1 MTDTTQDG
9 ASAGGWSPERSAAGG
24 HNPYLIAFV
33 VSIAT
38 FMEVLD
44 TTIANVALRHIAGGL
59 AVGIDESTYV
69 ITSYLVANAIVLSI
83 SGWLS
88 TVIGRKRFYMICVAT
103 FTISSLLCGF
113 AWNLQSLVLFRILQ
127 GLGGGGMATSEQ
139 AILADSFPPEK
150 RGQAF
155 AIYGV
160 AVVVAP
166 VIGPTLGG
174 WITDTYSWHW
184 VFLINVPM
192 GLLSLF
198 LVGRLVKEPSG
209 AEEEREK
216 LLSKGVQ
223 VDYIGFA
230 LVAIG
235 LGSLEYVLDEGQR
248 NDWFGSNM
256 IIFFAV
262 LSAVSLLA
270 LIPWELTREEPIIDL
285 RLLGRRQ
292 FAACFLVMLGTGAV
306 LISTTQILPQ
316 LLQTELNYTALL
328 AGLALSPGGIATLML
343 MPVVGRL
350 VSTVQPKYLIMF
362 GATVVAFSMWHL
374 TGLNGDITYGY
385 AALARVFLAI
395 GLPFLFL
402 PVTTAS
408 YDGVPSDKTNQAS
421 ALINV
426 ARNIGGSMG
435 VALAQ
440 TVLAQRQ
447 QFHQSRL
454 IEHAAPSD
462 LGYQQTIDAMTRYFQ
477 AQGSNPSDAAAQ
489 AIAWVGKTLQQQVDF
504 LAYIDV
510 FWMLA
515 IIAVLMI
522 PTAAVLRPIDLGAPA
537 RGIRPRHSLRAERI
551 DCDAVSVDGFE
562 CGGHPARTIFP
573 T

>member
-1 MTDTTQDG
+1 MTDAVDGG

-44 TTIANVALRHIAGGL
+44 TTIANVALRHIAGSL

-103 FTISSLLCGF
+103 FTVSSLLCGF
-113 AWNLQSLVLFRILQ
+113 AWNLQALVLFRILQ

-139 AILADSFPPEK
+139 AILADSFPPHK

-155 AIYGV
+155 AIYGI

-174 WITDTYSWHW
+174 WITDTYTWHW

-192 GLLSLF
+192 GVLSLF
-198 LVGRLVKEPSG
+198 LVGTLVKEPSG
-209 AEEEREK
+209 AEKEREK
-216 LLSKGVQ
+216 LLSKGLR
-223 VDYIGFA
+223 VDYVGFL
-230 LVAIG
+230 LVATG

-248 NDWFGSNM
+248 SDWFGSNM
-256 IIFFAV
+256 IVFFAL

-270 LIPWELTREEPIIDL
+270 LIPWELTREDPIVDL

-292 FAACFLVMLGTGAV
+292 FAACFLVMLATGAV
-306 LISTTQILPQ
+306 LISTTQLLPQ

-328 AGLALSPGGIATLML
+328 AGLALSPGGIATLVL

-350 VSTVQPKYLIMF
+350 TGIVQPKYLIML
-362 GATVVAFSMWHL
+362 GAAIVAFSMWHL
-374 TGLNGDITYGY
+374 TGLTGDITYGY
-385 AALARVFLAI
+385 AAMSRIFLAL

-408 YDGVPSDKTNQAS
+408 YDGVPPEKTNQAS

-454 IEHAAPSD
+454 IAHAAPSD
-462 LGYQQTIDAMTRYFQ
+462 LGYQQTIETMTRFFQ
-477 AQGSNPSDAAAQ
+477 AQGSSASDAASQ
-489 AIAWVGKTLQQQVDF
+489 AVAWVGRILQQQVDL

-510 FWMLA
+510 FWTLA
-515 IIAVLMI
+515 VVAVLMI
-522 PTAAVLRPIDLGAPA
+522 PTAAVLRPINLNAPA
-537 RGIRPRHSLRAERI
+537 K
-551 DCDAVSVDGFE
+551 
-562 CGGHPARTIFP
+562 GH
-573 T
+573 

>member
-1 MTDTTQDG
+1 M
-9 ASAGGWSPERSAAGG
+9 SAGAETAASSGWSPERSAAGG

-88 TVIGRKRFYMICVAT
+88 TVIGRKQFYMICVAT
-103 FTISSLLCGF
+103 FAVASLLCGL
-113 AWNLQSLVLFRILQ
+113 AWSLQSLVFFRIIQ

-139 AILADSFPPEK
+139 AILADSFPPAK

-166 VIGPTLGG
+166 VVGPTLGG

-192 GLLSLF
+192 GLISLF
-198 LVGRLVKEPSG
+198 LVGTLVSEPSG
-209 AEEEREK
+209 AEEERAR
-216 LLSKGVQ
+216 LLSGGVRI
-223 VDYIGFA
+223 DYVGF
-230 LVAIG
+230 LLIAIG
-235 LGSLEYVLDEGQR
+235 LGSLEFVLDEGQK

-256 IIFFAV
+256 ILGFA
-262 LSAVSLLA
+262 LASAFCLLA
-270 LIPWELTREEPIIDL
+270 LIPWELTRDDPIIDL

-292 FAACFLVMLGTGAV
+292 FGACWLVMLGTGAV
-306 LISTTQILPQ
+306 LISTTQFLPQ
-316 LLQTELNYTALL
+316 ILQTDFNYTAEL
-328 AGLALSPGGIATLML
+328 AGLALSPGGIATLIM
-343 MPVVGRL
+343 MPIAGRL
-350 VSTVQPKYLIMF
+350 VGIVQPKYLIVL
-362 GATVVAFSMWHL
+362 GASIVALAMWHL

-385 AALARVFLAI
+385 AVRARIILAL

-408 YDGVPSDKTNQAS
+408 YDGIPPDKTNQAS

-440 TVLAQRQ
+440 TIFAQRQ

-454 IEHAAPSD
+454 VEHISSSD
-462 LGYQQTIDAMTRYFQ
+462 IGYQQTIDAMTRFFVG
-477 AQGSNPSDAAAQ
+477 QGSNQPDAASQ
-489 AIAWVGKTLQQQVDF
+489 AIASIGQTLQRQID
-504 LAYIDV
+504 LLSYIDV
-510 FWMLA
+510 FWSLA
-515 IIAVLMI
+515 IIGALMVPLALI
-522 PTAAVLRPIDLGAPA
+522 MRPIYLGVAPK
-537 RGIRPRHSLRAERI
+537 
-551 DCDAVSVDGFE
+551 
-562 CGGHPARTIFP
+562 GH
-573 T
+573 

>member
-1 MTDTTQDG
+1 MTDTAQGG

-88 TVIGRKRFYMICVAT
+88 TVIGRKRFYMICVAV

-113 AWNLQSLVLFRILQ
+113 AWNLQALVLFRILQ

-139 AILADSFPPEK
+139 AILADSFPPHK

-166 VIGPTLGG
+166 VVGPTLGG
-174 WITDTYSWHW
+174 WITDTYTWHW

-198 LVGRLVKEPSG
+198 LVGTLVKEPSG

-216 LLSKGVQ
+216 LLSKGLR
-223 VDYIGFA
+223 VDYVGFL

-256 IIFFAV
+256 IVFFAV

-270 LIPWELTREEPIIDL
+270 LIPWELTREDPIVDL

-292 FAACFLVMLGTGAV
+292 FAACFLVMLATGAV
-306 LISTTQILPQ
+306 LISTTQLLPQ
-316 LLQTELNYTALL
+316 LLQSDLNYTAML
-328 AGLALSPGGIATLML
+328 AGLALSPGGIATLVL

-350 VSTVQPKYLIMF
+350 VSSVQPKYLIML
-362 GATVVAFSMWHL
+362 GATIVAFSMWHL
-374 TGLNGDITYGY
+374 TGLTGDITYGY
-385 AALARVFLAI
+385 AAMSRIFLAL

-408 YDGVPSDKTNQAS
+408 YDGVPPDKTNQAS

-440 TVLAQRQ
+440 TILAQRQ

-462 LGYQQTIDAMTRYFQ
+462 LGYQQAIETMTRFFQ
-477 AQGSNPSDAAAQ
+477 AQGSNASDAAAQ
-489 AIAWVGKTLQQQVDF
+489 AVAWVGRTLQQQVDL

-510 FWMLA
+510 FWTLA
-515 IIAVLMI
+515 VIAVLMI
-522 PTAAVLRPIDLGAPA
+522 PTAAVLRPIKLGAPA
-537 RGIRPRHSLRAERI
+537 RGH
-551 DCDAVSVDGFE
+551 
-562 CGGHPARTIFP
+562 
-573 T
+573 

>member
-1 MTDTTQDG
+1 MTDATQDG

-59 AVGIDESTYV
+59 AVGLDESTYV

-88 TVIGRKRFYMICVAT
+88 TVMGRKRFYMMCVAT
-103 FTISSLLCGF
+103 FTIASLLCGS
-113 AWNLQSLVLFRILQ
+113 AWNLEALVLFRILQ

-139 AILADSFPPEK
+139 AILADSFPPAK

-166 VIGPTLGG
+166 VVGPTLGG

-192 GLLSLF
+192 GLLSLL
-198 LVGRLVKEPSG
+198 LVGMLVKEPSG

-216 LLSKGVQ
+216 LLSKGLR
-223 VDYIGFA
+223 VDYIGFL

-235 LGSLEYVLDEGQR
+235 LGSLEFVLDEGQR

-256 IIFFAV
+256 ILSFA
-262 LSAVSLLA
+262 LLAGFCLLA
-270 LIPWELTREEPIIDL
+270 LIPWELSRDDPIVDI
-285 RLLGRRQ
+285 RLLGTRQ
-292 FAACFLVMLGTGAV
+292 FGACALVMLGTFAV
-306 LISTTQILPQ
+306 LISTTQLLPQ
-316 LLQTELNYTALL
+316 LLQTEVGYTAML
-328 AGLALSPGGIATLML
+328 AGLALSPGGVATMML
-343 MPVVGRL
+343 MPVAGRL
-350 VSTVQPKYLIMF
+350 VTVVQPKYLIMF
-362 GATVVAFSMWHL
+362 GAAIAALSMWHM
-374 TGLNGDITYGY
+374 TGLTADISYGY
-385 AALARVFLAI
+385 AALARIYLAI

-408 YDGVPSDKTNQAS
+408 YDGVPPEKTNQAS

-426 ARNIGGSMG
+426 ARNIGGSIG
-435 VALAQ
+435 VAVAQ
-440 TVLAQRQ
+440 TLLAQRQ

-462 LGYQQTIDAMTRYFQ
+462 LGYQQTLDQMTRFFQ
-477 AQGSNPSDAAAQ
+477 AQGASASDAASQ
-489 AIAWVGKTLQQQVDF
+489 AIAWVGKTIQQQVDF

-510 FWMLA
+510 FWLLA
-515 IIAVLMI
+515 IIAALLI
-522 PTAAVLRPIDLGAPA
+522 PIAATLRSIDLGAPA
-537 RGIRPRHSLRAERI
+537 RGH
-551 DCDAVSVDGFE
+551 
-562 CGGHPARTIFP
+562 
-573 T
+573 

>member
-1 MTDTTQDG
+1 MTDATQEG

-88 TVIGRKRFYMICVAT
+88 TVIGRKRFYMICVAIFT
-103 FTISSLLCGF
+103 FSSLLCGF
-113 AWNLQSLVLFRILQ
+113 AWNLESLVLFRILQ

-139 AILADSFPPEK
+139 AILADSFPPQK

-192 GLLSLF
+192 GLLSLS
-198 LVGRLVKEPSG
+198 LVGMLVKEPSG
-209 AEEEREK
+209 AEEERQK
-216 LLSKGVQ
+216 LLNKGLR
-223 VDYIGFA
+223 VDYIGFL

-235 LGSLEYVLDEGQR
+235 LASLEFVLDEGQR
-248 NDWFGSNM
+248 NDWFGSSV
-256 IIFFAV
+256 IVFFAA
-262 LSAVSLLA
+262 LAAVSLLA
-270 LIPWELTREEPIIDL
+270 LIPWELTREDPIVDL

-328 AGLALSPGGIATLML
+328 AGLALSPGGIATLVL

-362 GATVVAFSMWHL
+362 GAAIVALSMWHL
-374 TGLNGDITYGY
+374 TGLTGDITYGY
-385 AALARVFLAI
+385 AAMSRIFLAL

-408 YDGVPSDKTNQAS
+408 YDGVPPDKTNQAS

-477 AQGSNPSDAAAQ
+477 AQGSNASDAASQ
-489 AIAWVGKTLQQQVDF
+489 AVAWVGRTLQQQVDF

-510 FWMLA
+510 FWTLA
-515 IIAVLMI
+515 IVAVLMI
-522 PTAAVLRPIDLGAPA
+522 PTAMVLRPINLGAPS
-537 RGIRPRHSLRAERI
+537 RGH
-551 DCDAVSVDGFE
+551 
-562 CGGHPARTIFP
+562 
-573 T
+573 

>member
-1 MTDTTQDG
+1 MTDAAQHG
-9 ASAGGWSPERSAAGG
+9 ASTGAWSPERSAAGG

-88 TVIGRKRFYMICVAT
+88 TVIGRKRFYMMCVAT
-103 FTISSLLCGF
+103 FTVASLLCGF

-139 AILADSFPPEK
+139 AILADSFPPAK

-192 GLLSLF
+192 GMLSLF
-198 LVGRLVKEPSG
+198 LVGTLVKEPSG
-209 AEEEREK
+209 AQEEREK
-216 LLSKGVQ
+216 LLSKGLR
-223 VDYIGFA
+223 VDYVGFA

-248 NDWFGSNM
+248 NDWFGSGM
-256 IIFFAV
+256 IVFFAV
-262 LSAVSLLA
+262 TAAVSLLA
-270 LIPWELTREEPIIDL
+270 LIPWELTRDDPIVDL

-306 LISTTQILPQ
+306 LISTTQLLPQ

-328 AGLALSPGGIATLML
+328 AGLALSPGGVATLML

-362 GATVVAFSMWHL
+362 GAAVVAFSMWHL
-374 TGLNGDITYGY
+374 TGLDGDITYGY

-408 YDGVPSDKTNQAS
+408 YDGVPPDKTNQAS

-477 AQGSNPSDAAAQ
+477 AQGSNASDAASQ
-489 AIAWVGKTLQQQVDF
+489 AVAWVGKTLQQQVDF

-515 IIAVLMI
+515 IVAVLMI
-522 PTAAVLRPIDLGAPA
+522 PTAAVLRPIDLAAPA
-537 RGIRPRHSLRAERI
+537 RGH
-551 DCDAVSVDGFE
+551 
-562 CGGHPARTIFP
+562 
-573 T
+573 

>member
-1 MTDTTQDG
+1 MTDATQGG

-44 TTIANVALRHIAGGL
+44 TTIANVALRHIAGSL

-88 TVIGRKRFYMICVAT
+88 TVIGRKRFYMMCVAT
-103 FTISSLLCGF
+103 FTLASLLCGF
-113 AWNLQSLVLFRILQ
+113 AWNLESLVLFRIVQ

-139 AILADSFPPEK
+139 AILADSFPPHK

-155 AIYGV
+155 AVYGV

-174 WITDTYSWHW
+174 WITDTYTWHW

-192 GLLSLF
+192 GVLSLF
-198 LVGRLVKEPSG
+198 LVGTLVKEPSS

-216 LLSKGVQ
+216 LLSKGLR

-235 LGSLEYVLDEGQR
+235 LGSLEFVLDEGQR
-248 NDWFGSNM
+248 KDWFGSNM
-256 IIFFAV
+256 IILFAV

-270 LIPWELTREEPIIDL
+270 LIPWELSREDPIVDL

-306 LISTTQILPQ
+306 LISTTQLLPQ
-316 LLQTELNYTALL
+316 LLQTELNYTAML
-328 AGLALSPGGIATLML
+328 AGLALSPGGVATLVL

-350 VSTVQPKYLIMF
+350 ISIVQPKYLIMF
-362 GATVVAFSMWHL
+362 GAAIVAFSMWHL
-374 TGLNGDITYGY
+374 TGLTGDITYGY
-385 AALARVFLAI
+385 AALSRIFLAL

-408 YDGVPSDKTNQAS
+408 YDGIPPDKTNQAS

-454 IEHAAPSD
+454 TEHTAPSD

-477 AQGSNPSDAAAQ
+477 SQGSNASDAASQ
-489 AIAWVGKTLQQQVDF
+489 ALAWVGRTLQQQVDL

-510 FWMLA
+510 FWTLA

-522 PTAAVLRPIDLGAPA
+522 PTAAVLRSIDLSAPA
-537 RGIRPRHSLRAERI
+537 RGH
-551 DCDAVSVDGFE
+551 
-562 CGGHPARTIFP
+562 
-573 T
+573 

>member
-1 MTDTTQDG
+1 MTDTAQG
-9 ASAGGWSPERSAAGG
+9 SASAGGWSPERSAAGG

-88 TVIGRKRFYMICVAT
+88 TVIGRKRFYMMCVAI
-103 FTISSLLCGF
+103 FTVSSLLCGF
-113 AWNLQSLVLFRILQ
+113 AWNLQALVLFRILQ

-139 AILADSFPPEK
+139 AILADSFPPHK

-166 VIGPTLGG
+166 VVGPTLGG
-174 WITDTYSWHW
+174 WITDTYTWHW

-198 LVGRLVKEPSG
+198 LVGTLVKEPSG

-216 LLSKGVQ
+216 LLSKGLR
-223 VDYIGFA
+223 VDYVGFL

-256 IIFFAV
+256 IVFFAV
-262 LSAVSLLA
+262 LSAMSLLA
-270 LIPWELTREEPIIDL
+270 LIPWELTREDPIVDL

-292 FAACFLVMLGTGAV
+292 FAACFLVMLATGAV
-306 LISTTQILPQ
+306 LISTTQLLPQ
-316 LLQTELNYTALL
+316 LLQSDLNYTAML
-328 AGLALSPGGIATLML
+328 AGLALSPGGVATLVL

-350 VSTVQPKYLIMF
+350 VSSVQPKYLIMF
-362 GATVVAFSMWHL
+362 GAAIVAFSMWHL
-374 TGLNGDITYGY
+374 TGLTGDITYGY
-385 AALARVFLAI
+385 AAMSRIFLAL

-408 YDGVPSDKTNQAS
+408 YDGVPPDKTNQAS

-440 TVLAQRQ
+440 TILAQRQ

-462 LGYQQTIDAMTRYFQ
+462 LGYQQTIETMTRFFQ
-477 AQGSNPSDAAAQ
+477 AQGSNAGDAASQ
-489 AIAWVGKTLQQQVDF
+489 AVAWVGRTLQQQVDL

-510 FWMLA
+510 FWSLA

-522 PTAAVLRPIDLGAPA
+522 PTAAVLRPIKLGAPA
-537 RGIRPRHSLRAERI
+537 RGH
-551 DCDAVSVDGFE
+551 
-562 CGGHPARTIFP
+562 
-573 T
+573 

>member
-1 MTDTTQDG
+1 MTDAVQGG
-9 ASAGGWSPERSAAGG
+9 AAQWSPERSAAGG

-88 TVIGRKRFYMICVAT
+88 SVIGRKRFYMICVAT
-103 FTISSLLCGF
+103 FTVASLLCGF

-127 GLGGGGMATSEQ
+127 GIGGGGMATSEQ
-139 AILADSFPPEK
+139 AILADSFPPAK

-155 AIYGV
+155 AIYGI

-174 WITDTYSWHW
+174 WITDTYTWHW

-198 LVGRLVKEPSG
+198 LVGTLVKEPSG
-209 AEEEREK
+209 AEAEREE
-216 LLSKGVQ
+216 LLKKGLRF
-223 VDYIGFA
+223 DYLGFVF
-230 LVAIG
+230 VAIG
-235 LGSLEYVLDEGQR
+235 LASLEFVLDEGQR

-256 IIFFAV
+256 IIGFAL
-262 LSAVSLLA
+262 LSAFCLLA
-270 LIPWELTREEPIIDL
+270 LIPWELSRKDPIVDIS
-285 RLLGRRQ
+285 LLGRRQ
-292 FAACFLVMLGTGAV
+292 FGACFLVMLGTGAV
-306 LISTTQILPQ
+306 LIATTQMLPQ
-316 LLQTELNYTALL
+316 LLQTELNYTAML
-328 AGLALSPGGIATLML
+328 AGLALSPGGIITMIM
-343 MPVVGRL
+343 MPIVGRL
-350 VSTVQPKYLIMF
+350 VGIVQPKYLI
-362 GATVVAFSMWHL
+362 VVGSCIVALTMWHL
-374 TGLNGDITYGY
+374 TGLTGDITYGY
-385 AALARVFLAI
+385 AAISRVMLGC

-408 YDGVPSDKTNQAS
+408 YDGVPPDRTNQAS

-426 ARNIGGSMG
+426 ARNLGGSMG
-435 VALAQ
+435 VALSQ
-440 TVLAQRQ
+440 TMLAQRQ

-454 IEHAAPSD
+454 AEHMAPSD
-462 LGYQQTIDAMTRYFQ
+462 VGYQQTIDAMTRFFQ
-477 AQGSNPSDAAAQ
+477 AQGSNASDAASQ
-489 AIAWVGKTLQQQVDF
+489 AVAWVGQTLQRQIDL

-510 FWMLA
+510 FWLLMVVGA
-515 IIAVLMI
+515 IMI
-522 PTAAVLRPIDLGAPA
+522 PVALILKPVDLGAPA
-537 RGIRPRHSLRAERI
+537 K
-551 DCDAVSVDGFE
+551 
-562 CGGHPARTIFP
+562 GH
-573 T
+573 

>member
-1 MTDTTQDG
+1 MTDATRHDASTG
-9 ASAGGWSPERSAAGG
+9 AWSPERSAAGG

-44 TTIANVALRHIAGGL
+44 TTIANVALRHIAGAL

-88 TVIGRKRFYMICVAT
+88 TVIGRKRFYMMCVAT
-103 FTISSLLCGF
+103 FTVSSLLCGF

-139 AILADSFPPEK
+139 AILADSFPPQK

-198 LVGRLVKEPSG
+198 LVGTLVKEPSG

-216 LLSKGVQ
+216 LLSKGLR
-223 VDYIGFA
+223 VDYIGFL

-248 NDWFGSNM
+248 NDWFGSNL
-256 IIFFAV
+256 IVAFAV

-270 LIPWELTREEPIIDL
+270 LIPWELTREDPIVDI

-292 FAACFLVMLGTGAV
+292 FGACFLVMLGTGAV
-306 LISTTQILPQ
+306 LISTTQLLPQ

-350 VSTVQPKYLIMF
+350 VGTVQPKYLIMF
-362 GATVVAFSMWHL
+362 GAAVVAFSMWHL

-385 AALARVFLAI
+385 AALARIFLAI

-408 YDGVPSDKTNQAS
+408 YDGVPPDKTNQAS

-440 TVLAQRQ
+440 TILAQRQ

-454 IEHAAPSD
+454 IERAAPSD

-477 AQGSNPSDAAAQ
+477 AQGSNASDAASQ
-489 AIAWVGKTLQQQVDF
+489 AVAWVGKTLQQQVDF

-510 FWMLA
+510 FWTLA

-522 PTAAVLRPIDLGAPA
+522 PTAAVLRPINLGAPA
-537 RGIRPRHSLRAERI
+537 RGH
-551 DCDAVSVDGFE
+551 
-562 CGGHPARTIFP
+562 
-573 T
+573 

>member
-1 MTDTTQDG
+1 MTDATQDG

-24 HNPYLIAFV
+24 HNPYLIAVV

-59 AVGIDESTYV
+59 AVGIDESTYI
-69 ITSYLVANAIVLSI
+69 ITSYLVANAVVLSI

-103 FTISSLLCGF
+103 FSTASLLCGL
-113 AWNLQSLVLFRILQ
+113 AWNLQALVLFRILQ

-139 AILADSFPPEK
+139 AILADSFPPHK
-150 RGQAF
+150 RGHAF

-192 GLLSLF
+192 GLLSLL
-198 LVGRLVKEPSG
+198 LVGMLVKEPSG
-209 AEEEREK
+209 AEQERK
-216 LLSKGVQ
+216 MLLSKGLR
-223 VDYIGFA
+223 VDYIGFL

-235 LGSLEYVLDEGQR
+235 LGSLEFVLDEGQR

-256 IIFFAV
+256 IVIFAV
-262 LSAVSLLA
+262 LAAVSLVA
-270 LIPWELTREEPIIDL
+270 LIPWELTREDPIVDL

-306 LISTTQILPQ
+306 LISTTQLLPQ
-316 LLQTELNYTALL
+316 LLQTELNYTAML
-328 AGLALSPGGIATLML
+328 AGLALSPGGIATLIL
-343 MPVVGRL
+343 MPVAGRL
-350 VSTVQPKYLIMF
+350 VSTIQPKYLIMF
-362 GATVVAFSMWHL
+362 GAAIVAFSMWHL
-374 TGLNGDITYGY
+374 TGLTGDITYRY
-385 AALARVFLAI
+385 AALSRIFLAL

-408 YDGVPSDKTNQAS
+408 YDGVPPDKTNQAS
-421 ALINV
+421 AMINV

-462 LGYQQTIDAMTRYFQ
+462 LGYQQTIEAMTRYFQ
-477 AQGSNPSDAAAQ
+477 AQGSNANDAASQ
-489 AIAWVGKTLQQQVDF
+489 ALAWVGRTLQQQVDL

-510 FWMLA
+510 FWTLA
-515 IIAVLMI
+515 IIAMLMI
-522 PTAAVLRPIDLGAPA
+522 PTAAVMRSIDLSAPA
-537 RGIRPRHSLRAERI
+537 RGH
-551 DCDAVSVDGFE
+551 
-562 CGGHPARTIFP
+562 
-573 T
+573 

>member
-1 MTDTTQDG
+1 M
-9 ASAGGWSPERSAAGG
+9 SAGIGTVDGSGWSPERSAAGG

-88 TVIGRKRFYMICVAT
+88 TVIGRKRFYMFCVAT
-103 FTISSLLCGF
+103 FAIASLLCGL
-113 AWNLQSLVLFRILQ
+113 AWSLESLVFFRILQ

-139 AILADSFPPEK
+139 AILADTFPPAK

-198 LVGRLVKEPSG
+198 LVGMLVSEPSG
-209 AEEEREK
+209 AEAERAK
-216 LLSKGVQ
+216 LLKDGLR
-223 VDYIGFA
+223 VDYIGFL

-235 LGSLEYVLDEGQR
+235 LGSLEFVLDEGQK

-256 IIFFAV
+256 IVSFA
-262 LSAVSLLA
+262 LISAVCLLA
-270 LIPWELTREEPIIDL
+270 LIPWELTRRDPIIDL
-285 RLLGRRQ
+285 RLLGKRH
-292 FAACFLVMLGTGAV
+292 FASCWLVMLGTGAV
-306 LISTTQILPQ
+306 LISTTQFLPQ
-316 LLQTELNYTALL
+316 ILQTEFNYTALL
-328 AGLALSPGGIATLML
+328 AGLALSPGGIATLFM
-343 MPVVGRL
+343 MPIVGRL
-350 VSTVQPKYLIMF
+350 VGIVQPKYLIAA
-362 GATVVAFSMWHL
+362 GGTIVALSMWHL

-385 AALARVFLAI
+385 AALSRVFLGL
-395 GLPFLFL
+395 GLPLLFL
-402 PVTTAS
+402 PITTAS
-408 YDGVPSDKTNQAS
+408 YDGVPPDKTNQAS

-440 TVLAQRQ
+440 TTFAQRQ

-454 IEHAAPSD
+454 IEHVSPSD
-462 LGYQQTIDAMTRYFQ
+462 PGYQQTIDAVTRYFTG
-477 AQGSNPSDAAAQ
+477 QGSNAPDAGSQ
-489 AIAWVGKTLQQQVDF
+489 AIAWIGQTLQRQID
-504 LAYIDV
+504 LLSYIDV
-510 FWMLA
+510 FWSLA
-515 IIAVLMI
+515 IIGALMI
-522 PTAAVLRPIDLGAPA
+522 PLALIMRPIALGAAPK
-537 RGIRPRHSLRAERI
+537 
-551 DCDAVSVDGFE
+551 
-562 CGGHPARTIFP
+562 GH
-573 T
+573 

>member
-1 MTDTTQDG
+1 MTDSTQDG
-9 ASAGGWSPERSAAGG
+9 ASAGAWSPERSAAGG

-88 TVIGRKRFYMICVAT
+88 TVIGRKRFYMLCVAT
-103 FTISSLLCGF
+103 FSVASLLCGF
-113 AWNLQSLVLFRILQ
+113 AWNLQALVLFRILQ

-166 VIGPTLGG
+166 VVGPTLGG

-198 LVGRLVKEPSG
+198 LVGTLVKEPSG
-209 AEEEREK
+209 AEEERAK
-216 LLSKGVQ
+216 LLAKGLR

-235 LGSLEYVLDEGQR
+235 LGSLEFVLDEGQR

-256 IIFFAV
+256 IVLFAV
-262 LSAVSLLA
+262 LAAVSLLA
-270 LIPWELTREEPIIDL
+270 LIPWELTREDPIVDL

-306 LISTTQILPQ
+306 LISTTQLLPQ
-316 LLQTELNYTALL
+316 LLQTELNYTAML
-328 AGLALSPGGIATLML
+328 AGLALSPGGIATLLL

-362 GATVVAFSMWHL
+362 GAAVVAFSMWHL

-385 AALARVFLAI
+385 AALARIFLAV

-440 TVLAQRQ
+440 TILAQRQ

-462 LGYQQTIDAMTRYFQ
+462 LGYQQTIEAMTRYFQ
-477 AQGSNPSDAAAQ
+477 AQGSNASDAASQ
-489 AIAWVGKTLQQQVDF
+489 AVAWVGRTLQQQVDF

-510 FWMLA
+510 FWTLA

-522 PTAAVLRPIDLGAPA
+522 PTAAVLRPINLGAPA
-537 RGIRPRHSLRAERI
+537 RGH
-551 DCDAVSVDGFE
+551 
-562 CGGHPARTIFP
+562 
-573 T
+573 

>member
-1 MTDTTQDG
+1 MTDVAQGG

-59 AVGIDESTYV
+59 AVGLDESTYV
-69 ITSYLVANAIVLSI
+69 ITSYLVANAVVLSI

-88 TVIGRKRFYMICVAT
+88 TVLGRKRFYMMCVAT
-103 FTISSLLCGF
+103 FTVASLLCGF

-139 AILADSFPPEK
+139 AILADSFPPQK

-166 VIGPTLGG
+166 VVGPTLGG

-192 GLLSLF
+192 GLLSLL
-198 LVGRLVKEPSG
+198 LVGTLVKEPSS
-209 AEEEREK
+209 AEEERAE
-216 LLSKGVQ
+216 LLSKGLR
-223 VDYIGFA
+223 VDYVGFILIA
-230 LVAIG
+230 VG
-235 LGSLEYVLDEGQR
+235 LGALEFVLDEGQR

-256 IIFFAV
+256 ILSFA
-262 LSAVSLLA
+262 LLAAFCLLA
-270 LIPWELTREEPIIDL
+270 LIPWELSRDDPIVDI
-285 RLLGRRQ
+285 RLLGTRQ
-292 FAACFLVMLGTGAV
+292 FGACALVMLGTFAV
-306 LISTTQILPQ
+306 LISTTQLLPQ
-316 LLQTELNYTALL
+316 LLQTELGYTAML
-328 AGLALSPGGIATLML
+328 AGLALSPGGIATMML
-343 MPVVGRL
+343 MPVAGRL
-350 VSTVQPKYLIMF
+350 VSVVQPKYLIMF
-362 GATVVAFSMWHL
+362 GAAVAALSMWHMTGL
-374 TGLNGDITYGY
+374 TGDISYGY
-385 AALARVFLAI
+385 AALARIYLAI

-408 YDGVPSDKTNQAS
+408 YDGVPPEKTNQAS

-426 ARNIGGSMG
+426 ARNIGGSIG
-435 VALAQ
+435 VAVAQ
-440 TVLAQRQ
+440 TLLAQRQ

-462 LGYQQTIDAMTRYFQ
+462 LGYQQTIDTMTRYFQ
-477 AQGSNPSDAAAQ
+477 AQGSNASDAASQ
-489 AIAWVGKTLQQQVDF
+489 AVAWVGKTLQQQVDF

-510 FWMLA
+510 FWSLA
-515 IIAVLMI
+515 IIAALLI
-522 PTAAVLRPIDLGAPA
+522 PIAATLRSIDLGAPA
-537 RGIRPRHSLRAERI
+537 RGH
-551 DCDAVSVDGFE
+551 
-562 CGGHPARTIFP
+562 
-573 T
+573 

>member
-1 MTDTTQDG
+1 MTDATQDG

-59 AVGIDESTYV
+59 AVGIDESTYI
-69 ITSYLVANAIVLSI
+69 ITSYLVANAVVLSI

-103 FTISSLLCGF
+103 FSTASLLCGV
-113 AWNLQSLVLFRILQ
+113 AWNLQALVLFRILQ

-139 AILADSFPPEK
+139 AILADSFPPHK
-150 RGQAF
+150 RGHAF

-192 GLLSLF
+192 GLLSLL
-198 LVGRLVKEPSG
+198 LVGMLVKEPSG
-209 AEEEREK
+209 AEQERK
-216 LLSKGVQ
+216 MLLSKGLR
-223 VDYIGFA
+223 VDYIGFL

-235 LGSLEYVLDEGQR
+235 LGSLEFVLDEGQR

-256 IIFFAV
+256 IVIFGVMAV
-262 LSAVSLLA
+262 VSLVA
-270 LIPWELTREEPIIDL
+270 LIPWELTREDPIVDL

-306 LISTTQILPQ
+306 LISTTQLLPQ
-316 LLQTELNYTALL
+316 LLQTELNYTAML
-328 AGLALSPGGIATLML
+328 AGLALSPGGIATLIL
-343 MPVVGRL
+343 MPVAGRL
-350 VSTVQPKYLIMF
+350 VSIIQPKYLIMF
-362 GATVVAFSMWHL
+362 GAAIVAFSMWHL
-374 TGLNGDITYGY
+374 TGLTGDITYGY
-385 AALARVFLAI
+385 AALSRIFLAL

-408 YDGVPSDKTNQAS
+408 YDGVPPDKTNQAS
-421 ALINV
+421 AMINV

-462 LGYQQTIDAMTRYFQ
+462 LGYQQTIEAMTRYFQ
-477 AQGSNPSDAAAQ
+477 AQGSNANDAASQ
-489 AIAWVGKTLQQQVDF
+489 ALAWVGRTLQQQVDL

-510 FWMLA
+510 FWTLA
-515 IIAVLMI
+515 IIAMLMI
-522 PTAAVLRPIDLGAPA
+522 PTAAVMRSIDLSAPA
-537 RGIRPRHSLRAERI
+537 RGH
-551 DCDAVSVDGFE
+551 
-562 CGGHPARTIFP
+562 
-573 T
+573 

>member
-1 MTDTTQDG
+1 MTDVAQGG

-59 AVGIDESTYV
+59 AVGLDESTYV
-69 ITSYLVANAIVLSI
+69 ITSYLVANAVVLSI

-88 TVIGRKRFYMICVAT
+88 TVLGRKRFYMMCVAT
-103 FTISSLLCGF
+103 FTIASLLCGL

-139 AILADSFPPEK
+139 AILADSFPPQK

-166 VIGPTLGG
+166 VVGPTLGG

-192 GLLSLF
+192 GLLSLL
-198 LVGRLVKEPSG
+198 LVGTLVKEPSS
-209 AEEEREK
+209 AEEERAE
-216 LLSKGVQ
+216 LLRKGLR
-223 VDYIGFA
+223 VDYVGFILIA
-230 LVAIG
+230 VG
-235 LGSLEYVLDEGQR
+235 LGALEFVLDEGQR

-256 IIFFAV
+256 ILSFA
-262 LSAVSLLA
+262 LLAAFCLLA
-270 LIPWELTREEPIIDL
+270 LIPWELLRDDPIVDI
-285 RLLGRRQ
+285 RLLGTRQ
-292 FAACFLVMLGTGAV
+292 FGACAVVMLGTFAV
-306 LISTTQILPQ
+306 LISTTQLLPQ
-316 LLQTELNYTALL
+316 LLQTEVGYTAML
-328 AGLALSPGGIATLML
+328 AGLALSPGGIATMML
-343 MPVVGRL
+343 MPVAGRL
-350 VSTVQPKYLIMF
+350 VSVVQPKYLIMF
-362 GATVVAFSMWHL
+362 GAAVAALSMWHMTGL
-374 TGLNGDITYGY
+374 TGDISYGY
-385 AALARVFLAI
+385 AALARIYLAI

-408 YDGVPSDKTNQAS
+408 YDGVPPEKTNQAS

-426 ARNIGGSMG
+426 ARNIGGSIG
-435 VALAQ
+435 VAVAQ
-440 TVLAQRQ
+440 TLLAQRQ

-477 AQGSNPSDAAAQ
+477 AQGSNASDAASQ
-489 AIAWVGKTLQQQVDF
+489 AVAWVGKTLQQQVDF

-510 FWMLA
+510 FWSLA
-515 IIAVLMI
+515 IIAALLI
-522 PTAAVLRPIDLGAPA
+522 PIAATLRSIDLGAPA
-537 RGIRPRHSLRAERI
+537 RGH
-551 DCDAVSVDGFE
+551 
-562 CGGHPARTIFP
+562 
-573 T
+573 

>member
-1 MTDTTQDG
+1 MTDIAQGG
-9 ASAGGWSPERSAAGG
+9 ASSGGWSPERSAAGG

-88 TVIGRKRFYMICVAT
+88 TVIGRKRFYMMCVAT
-103 FTISSLLCGF
+103 FSVASLLCGF

-139 AILADSFPPEK
+139 AILADSFPPHK

-198 LVGRLVKEPSG
+198 LVGTLVKEPSG
-209 AEEEREK
+209 AEEERRE
-216 LLSKGVQ
+216 LLKKGLR
-223 VDYIGFA
+223 VDYIGFL

-235 LGSLEYVLDEGQR
+235 LGSLEFVLDEGQR
-248 NDWFGSNM
+248 NDWFGSSM
-256 IIFFAV
+256 IVTFAV
-262 LSAVSLLA
+262 LAAASLLA
-270 LIPWELTREEPIIDL
+270 LIPWELTRDDPIVDI

-292 FAACFLVMLGTGAV
+292 FGACFLVMLGTGAV
-306 LISTTQILPQ
+306 LISTTQLLPQ
-316 LLQTELNYTALL
+316 LLQTELNYTAML
-328 AGLALSPGGIATLML
+328 AGLALSPGGIATLVL

-350 VSTVQPKYLIMF
+350 ISTVQPKHLIMF
-362 GATVVAFSMWHL
+362 GAAVVAFSMWHL

-385 AALARVFLAI
+385 AATARIFLAI

-408 YDGVPSDKTNQAS
+408 YDGVPPDKTNQAS

-440 TVLAQRQ
+440 TILAQRQ

-462 LGYQQTIDAMTRYFQ
+462 LGYQQTIDTMTRFFQ
-477 AQGSNPSDAAAQ
+477 AQGSNASDAASQ
-489 AIAWVGKTLQQQVDF
+489 AVAWVGRTLQQQVDF

-510 FWMLA
+510 FWTLA
-515 IIAVLMI
+515 IVAVLMI
-522 PTAAVLRPIDLGAPA
+522 PTAAVLRPIDLHAPA
-537 RGIRPRHSLRAERI
+537 RGH
-551 DCDAVSVDGFE
+551 
-562 CGGHPARTIFP
+562 
-573 T
+573 

>member
-1 MTDTTQDG
+1 MTDAVQG
-9 ASAGGWSPERSAAGG
+9 SAGGWSPERSAAGG

-44 TTIANVALRHIAGGL
+44 TTIANVALRHIAGSL

-83 SGWLS
+83 SGWLA
-88 TVIGRKRFYMICVAT
+88 TVIGRKRFYMMCVAT
-103 FTISSLLCGF
+103 FTFASLLCGF

-139 AILADSFPPEK
+139 AILADSFPPHK

-174 WITDTYSWHW
+174 WITDTYTWHW

-192 GLLSLF
+192 GMLSLF
-198 LVGRLVKEPSG
+198 LVGTLVREPSG
-209 AEEEREK
+209 AEEERER
-216 LLSKGVQ
+216 LLSKGLRM
-223 VDYIGFA
+223 DYIGFL

-235 LGSLEYVLDEGQR
+235 LGSLEFVLDEGQR
-248 NDWFGSNM
+248 NDWFGSTM
-256 IIFFAV
+256 IIVFA
-262 LSAVSLLA
+262 LLAAAALLA
-270 LIPWELTREEPIIDL
+270 LIPWELTREEPIVDL

-292 FAACFLVMLGTGAV
+292 FAACFLVMLATGAV
-306 LISTTQILPQ
+306 LISTTQLLPQ
-316 LLQTELNYTALL
+316 LLQTELNYTAML
-328 AGLALSPGGIATLML
+328 AGLALSPGGIATLVL

-350 VSTVQPKYLIMF
+350 VSTVQPKYLIML
-362 GATVVAFSMWHL
+362 GAAIVAFSMWHL
-374 TGLNGDITYGY
+374 TGLTADITYGY
-385 AALARVFLAI
+385 AALSRIFLAL

-408 YDGVPSDKTNQAS
+408 YDGVPPDKTNQAS

-462 LGYQQTIDAMTRYFQ
+462 LGYQQTIAAMTRYFQ
-477 AQGSNPSDAAAQ
+477 AQGSNASDAASQ
-489 AIAWVGKTLQQQVDF
+489 AVAWVGRTLQQQVDF

-510 FWMLA
+510 FWTLA

-522 PTAAVLRPIDLGAPA
+522 PTAAVLRPVKLGAPA
-537 RGIRPRHSLRAERI
+537 RGH
-551 DCDAVSVDGFE
+551 
-562 CGGHPARTIFP
+562 
-573 T
+573 

>member
-1 MTDTTQDG
+1 MTDAAQGG

-103 FTISSLLCGF
+103 FSVASLLCGF

-139 AILADSFPPEK
+139 AILADSFPPHK

-166 VIGPTLGG
+166 VVGPTLGG

-198 LVGRLVKEPSG
+198 LVGTLVKEPSG

-216 LLSKGVQ
+216 LLSKGLR
-223 VDYIGFA
+223 VDYVGFL

-235 LGSLEYVLDEGQR
+235 LGSLEFVLDEGQR

-256 IIFFAV
+256 IVTFAA
-262 LSAVSLLA
+262 LAAVSLLA
-270 LIPWELTREEPIIDL
+270 LIPWELTREDPIVDL

-292 FAACFLVMLGTGAV
+292 FGACFLVMLGTGAV
-306 LISTTQILPQ
+306 LISTTQLLPQ
-316 LLQTELNYTALL
+316 LLQTELNYTAML
-328 AGLALSPGGIATLML
+328 AGLALSPGGIATLVL
-343 MPVVGRL
+343 MPIVGRL
-350 VSTVQPKYLIMF
+350 VTAVQPKYLIMF
-362 GATVVAFSMWHL
+362 GAAIVAFSMWHL
-374 TGLNGDITYGY
+374 TGLTGDITYGY
-385 AALARVFLAI
+385 AALSRIFLAL

-408 YDGVPSDKTNQAS
+408 YDGLPPDKTNQAS

-477 AQGSNPSDAAAQ
+477 AQGSNASDAASQ
-489 AIAWVGKTLQQQVDF
+489 AIAWIGRTLQQQVDL

-515 IIAVLMI
+515 IVAVLMI
-522 PTAAVLRPIDLGAPA
+522 PTAAVLRRIDLSVPA
-537 RGIRPRHSLRAERI
+537 RGH
-551 DCDAVSVDGFE
+551 
-562 CGGHPARTIFP
+562 
-573 T
+573 

>member
-1 MTDTTQDG
+1 MTDATQDG
-9 ASAGGWSPERSAAGG
+9 ASTGAWSPERSAAGG

-103 FTISSLLCGF
+103 FSVASLLCGF
-113 AWNLQSLVLFRILQ
+113 AWNLEALVLFRILQ

-139 AILADSFPPEK
+139 AILADSFPPQK

-192 GLLSLF
+192 GMLSLF
-198 LVGRLVKEPSG
+198 LVGTLVKEPSG

-216 LLSKGVQ
+216 LLSKGLR

-248 NDWFGSNM
+248 NDWFGSNL
-256 IIFFAV
+256 IVFFAV

-328 AGLALSPGGIATLML
+328 AGLSLSPGGIATLML

-362 GATVVAFSMWHL
+362 GAAVVAFSMWHL

-385 AALARVFLAI
+385 AALARIFLAI

-408 YDGVPSDKTNQAS
+408 YDGVPPDKTNQAS

-440 TVLAQRQ
+440 TILAQRQ

-477 AQGSNPSDAAAQ
+477 AQGSNASDAASQ
-489 AIAWVGKTLQQQVDF
+489 AVAWVGKTLQQQVDF

-510 FWMLA
+510 FWTLA
-515 IIAVLMI
+515 IVAVLMI

-537 RGIRPRHSLRAERI
+537 RGH
-551 DCDAVSVDGFE
+551 
-562 CGGHPARTIFP
+562 
-573 T
+573 

>member
-1 MTDTTQDG
+1 MSDV
-9 ASAGGWSPERSAAGG
+9 AAGGGAAWSPERSAAGG

-88 TVIGRKRFYMICVAT
+88 TVIGRKRFYMICVGT
-103 FTISSLLCGF
+103 FAFASLLCGL
-113 AWNLQSLVLFRILQ
+113 AWSLEALVLFRIIQ

-139 AILADSFPPEK
+139 AILADSFPPAK

-184 VFLINVPM
+184 IFLINVPM

-198 LVGRLVKEPSG
+198 LVGMLVKEPSG
-209 AEEEREK
+209 AEQERK
-216 LLSKGVQ
+216 QLLKDGLR
-223 VDYIGFA
+223 VDYIGFV

-235 LGSLEYVLDEGQR
+235 LGSLEFVLDEGQR
-248 NDWFGSNM
+248 KDWFGSNM
-256 IIFFAV
+256 IVGFA
-262 LSAVSLLA
+262 LGSAFCLLA
-270 LIPWELTREEPIIDL
+270 LIPGELTREEPIVDL

-292 FAACFLVMLGTGAV
+292 FGSCFLVMLCTGAV
-306 LISTTQILPQ
+306 LISSTQLLPQ
-316 LLQTELNYTALL
+316 LLQAELNYTALL
-328 AGLALSPGGIATLML
+328 AGLALSPGGIVTLIL
-343 MPVVGRL
+343 MPVVGHL
-350 VSTVQPKYLIMF
+350 VSRVQPKYLIAI
-362 GATVVAFSMWHL
+362 GGCIVAFSMWHL

-385 AALARVFLAI
+385 AALARIFLSA

-408 YDGVPSDKTNQAS
+408 YDGVPPDKTNQAS

-440 TVLAQRQ
+440 TALAQRQ

-454 IEHAAPSD
+454 VEHAAPSD
-462 LGYQQTIDAMTRYFQ
+462 LGYRQTIDTMTRFFQ
-477 AQGSNPSDAAAQ
+477 AQGSNASDAASQ
-489 AIAWVGKTLQQQVDF
+489 AVAWVGQTLQRQVDL

-510 FWMLA
+510 FWMLS
-515 IIAVLMI
+515 IIGLVMI
-522 PTAAVLRPIDLGAPA
+522 PLALIIKPVDLTAPPK
-537 RGIRPRHSLRAERI
+537 
-551 DCDAVSVDGFE
+551 
-562 CGGHPARTIFP
+562 GH
-573 T
+573 